1 MICGRPASLKTF
13 KKWFVGGPQASKPL
27 KSDLRGG
34 HIGAQETI
42 ETAIGIP
49 LWIFLHQKD
58 KLENKIKQDHFKWL
72 YRATLHDYNRASLNE
87 PRGEHFRWAFP
98 QVDRFFW
105 LSHNFVAR
113 FVAQYFQATNKRQI
127 GYKLCKNF
135 DLFSGICFIE
145 TPFVILHWLYRFYIW
160 FDTP

>member
-1 MICGRPASLKTF
+1 MICGRPASTKSF
-13 KKWFVGGPQASKPL
+13 KKWFAGGPQALKPL

-87 PRGEHFRWAFP
+87 PRGEHFRWVFP
-98 QVDRFFW
+98 QADRFFW
-105 LSHNFVAR
+105 LSHKFCCLFCCSIFPSNKVT
-113 FVAQYFQATNKRQI
+113 TNKRQI
-127 GYKLCKNF
+127 GYKPCKNL
-135 DLFSGICFIE
+135 DLFSMLI
-145 TPFVILHWLYRFYIW
+145 PLKLLL
-160 FDTP
+160 